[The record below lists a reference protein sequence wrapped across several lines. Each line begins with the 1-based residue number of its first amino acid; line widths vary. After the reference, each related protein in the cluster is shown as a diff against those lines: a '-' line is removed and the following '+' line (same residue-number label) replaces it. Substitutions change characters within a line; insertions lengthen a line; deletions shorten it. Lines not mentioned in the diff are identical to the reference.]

1 MDALVIGCGY
11 VGMRVAK
18 HLVAQGHR
26 VFGIRRNITEIEE
39 FEDANIQ
46 ALGIDITD
54 PSQLAKIPSSI
65 QWAVNAVSSSRR
77 GPEVYREIYVDATKS
92 LTSYLQK
99 NTNLEHYLHI
109 SSTSVYGQTDGSWI
123 TEDAER
129 QPSTE
134 TSRILVEAED
144 FLQSSYQAS
153 HFPATI
159 TRISGIYGP
168 DRGYLFQQYL
178 KNEATMV
185 GNGSRIINMIHV
197 DDIVRAITTI
207 LASGTPGTT
216 YNLTDSCPT
225 TQLEFFTWLA
235 SELNGA
241 LPPQATDSEL
251 KRRKR
256 AITNKRVSNHRL
268 LTDLDFKLRYPSFRE
283 GYAEAVQE
291 AQNSR
296 VRDL

>member
-18 HLVAQGHR
+18 RLAAQGHR
-26 VFGIRRNITEIEE
+26 VFGVRRTINDLET
-39 FEDANIQ
+39 FEAAKIQ
-46 ALGIDITD
+46 ALSMDITD
-54 PSQLAKIPSSI
+54 PTQLPQIPSSI

-77 GPEVYREIYVDATKS
+77 GSEVYREVYVNATKA
-92 LTSYLQK
+92 LITHLQENTSI
-99 NTNLEHYLHI
+99 EHYLHV

-123 TEDAER
+123 TEEADR

-144 FLQSSYQAS
+144 LLQSAHQGDG
-153 HFPATI
+153 FPATI
-159 TRISGIYGP
+159 ARVSGIYGP

-178 KNEATMV
+178 KKEATMV

-197 DDIVRAITTI
+197 DDIVRAIVKI
-207 LASGTPGTT
+207 LEAAPPGRAF
-216 YNLTDSCPT
+216 NITDSCPT

-235 SELNGA
+235 AELNGE
-241 LPPQATDSEL
+241 LPPQATESEL

-256 AITNKRVSNHRL
+256 AITNKRVSNRRL
-268 LTDLDFKLRYPSFRE
+268 VDELSFLLHYPSFRE
-283 GYAEAVQE
+283 GYAAEVQR
-291 AQNSR
+291 AKNC
-296 VRDL
+296 L